1 MNTTFTKE
9 SLAAWIGDL
18 MEAAK
23 DDYSFSIAWFKGTEN
38 SPFSIIGGWM
48 PGFSED
54 YSDIFCIS
62 KSEPK
67 YAMSIKIAVNNG
79 NNGPYAY
86 TDYEVMDMPTDKF
99 GEVDDTCVPLEW
111 DDNPDVVADFYLTE
125 WERIMTEH
133 GEEV

>member
-9 SLAAWIGDL
+9 SLVAWIEDL

-23 DDYSFSIAWFKGTEN
+23 DDHSFSIAWFKETEN
-38 SPFSIIGGWM
+38 SPFSIIGGWES
-48 PGFSED
+48 GFSED

-67 YAMSIKIAVNNG
+67 YAMSIKIAVND
-79 NNGPYAY
+79 GPYAY
-86 TDYEVMDMPTDKF
+86 TDYEVMDMPIDKL

-111 DDNPDVVADFYLTE
+111 DDNPEAVADFYMHE

-133 GEEV
+133 EKTF

>member
-9 SLAAWIGDL
+9 SLVAWIEDL

-23 DDYSFSIAWFKGTEN
+23 DDHSFSIAWFKETEN
-38 SPFSIIGGWM
+38 SPFSIIGGWES
-48 PGFSED
+48 GFSKD

-67 YAMSIKIAVNNG
+67 YAMSIKIAVND
-79 NNGPYAY
+79 GPYAY
-86 TDYEVMDMPTDKF
+86 TDYEVMDMPIDKL

-111 DDNPDVVADFYLTE
+111 DDNPEAVADFYMHE

-133 GEEV
+133 EKTF

>member
-9 SLAAWIGDL
+9 SLAAWINDL
-18 MEAAK
+18 IEAAK
-23 DDYSFSIAWFKGTEN
+23 EDQSFSINWFKGTEN

-54 YSDIFCIS
+54 YSGIFYTS

-67 YAMSIKIAVNNG
+67 YAMSIKIAV

-111 DDNPDVVADFYLTE
+111 DDNPEVVADFYMTE
-125 WERIMTEH
+125 WERIMSEH
-133 GEEV
+133 GESV